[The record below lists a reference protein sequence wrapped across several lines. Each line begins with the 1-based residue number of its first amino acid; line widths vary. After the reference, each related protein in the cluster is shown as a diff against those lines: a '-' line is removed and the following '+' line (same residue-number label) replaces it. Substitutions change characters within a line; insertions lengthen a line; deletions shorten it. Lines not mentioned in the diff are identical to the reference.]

1 MITFCNLCQIFG
13 YFVGN
18 GVALH
23 LRDFLSFFQ
32 SELSVISKLIYICIY
47 IYIYI
52 KSVGS
57 IEISPEGHVW
67 VRVALARFPST
78 ARRER

>member
-23 LRDFLSFFQ
+23 LRDILLLFF
-32 SELSVISKLIYICIY
+32 KANKK
-47 IYIYI
+47 
-52 KSVGS
+52 KSVGL
-57 IEISPEGHVW
+57 IEISPEGYVW
-67 VRVALARFPST
+67 VWVALARFPST
-78 ARRER
+78 ARKER

>member
-32 SELSVISKLIYICIY
+32 SELSVISKLIYI
-47 IYIYI
+47 YIYI

>member
-1 MITFCNLCQIFG
+1 MDYTMITFCNLCQIFG

-32 SELSVISKLIYICIY
+32 SELSVISKLIYIY
-47 IYIYI
+47 IYIY
-52 KSVGS
+52 KVL
-57 IEISPEGHVW
+57 VQL
-67 VRVALARFPST
+67 RLAQKAMFGC
-78 ARRER
+78 EWH